1 MTKDITAF
9 ERIASSLSYVT
20 AGWFGLIYCIIL
32 TMQKKKMSK
41 FLRYNVYQSIFIV
54 LLVFLCCA
62 IFGLIFNILSHI
74 PIIQVLVSWIQL
86 ILFKPVMFGRSIVQL
101 VIGLVILYSAV
112 ISLIGKEP
120 RIYWISDIIDYNMR

>member
-120 RIYWISDIIDYNMR
+120 RIYLI